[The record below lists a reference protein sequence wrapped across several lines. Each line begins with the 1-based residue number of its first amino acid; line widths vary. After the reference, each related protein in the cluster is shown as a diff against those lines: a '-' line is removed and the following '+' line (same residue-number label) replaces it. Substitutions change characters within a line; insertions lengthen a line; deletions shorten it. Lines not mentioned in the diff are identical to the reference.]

1 MIGIQRA
8 SNIMK
13 SSLTT
18 STSDAVAT
26 AEQLADWSSMARGA
40 FATNTL
46 RAWNADWE
54 IFVESCRAFRLE
66 ALPASPKTVRAF
78 VFECLGKGKKPATV
92 RRYVSTIGRAH
103 RASGLADPT
112 SSEDVRLALKE
123 MGRNSTARQK
133 QARGLTWAEIEVFL
147 SVSPRNLRDIR
158 DRALVAVAYDTMCRR
173 EELMSLRVE
182 DIAEAGDGSGSVLI
196 RRSKTDITGAGATA
210 YLSPLTMRLVN
221 QWIKEAGIKEGAVF
235 VRVFGAKVAGSSL
248 TPQVVTSVLQK
259 VGQWVGLK
267 KEEWER
273 ISGHSARVGAAQDLL
288 ALNIDLSSVMQAG
301 RWRDTRMPMRYGE
314 RVLASRGA
322 MARAAKSQGRG

>member
-1 MIGIQRA
+1 
-8 SNIMK
+8 
-13 SSLTT
+13 
-18 STSDAVAT
+18 
-26 AEQLADWSSMARGA
+26 
-40 FATNTL
+40 
-46 RAWNADWE
+46 
-54 IFVESCRAFRLE
+54 
-66 ALPASPKTVRAF
+66 
-78 VFECLGKGKKPATV
+78 
-92 RRYVSTIGRAH
+92 
-103 RASGLADPT
+103 
-112 SSEDVRLALKE
+112 
-123 MGRNSTARQK
+123 
-133 QARGLTWAEIEVFL
+133 
-147 SVSPRNLRDIR
+147 
-158 DRALVAVAYDTMCRR
+158 
-173 EELMSLRVE
+173 MSLRVE

-196 RRSKTDITGAGATA
+196 RRSKTDITGEGATA

-322 MARAAKSQGRG
+322 MARAAKAQGRG